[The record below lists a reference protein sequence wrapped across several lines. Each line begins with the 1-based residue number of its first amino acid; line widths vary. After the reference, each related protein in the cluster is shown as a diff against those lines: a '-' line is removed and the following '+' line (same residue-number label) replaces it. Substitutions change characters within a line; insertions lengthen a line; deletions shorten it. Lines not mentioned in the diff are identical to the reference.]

1 MSARFIT
8 SQDIKRESFEW
19 GESGWVARPSLTGST
34 GLCVMDVT
42 LSLGQGHA
50 LHRHPEQEE
59 IVWVSEGRIE
69 QWLEED
75 KQELCLGEAVY
86 IPTDVVHAS
95 FTVGEEDAKLSVILT
110 PTAGDDGYSVAT
122 KFVVRS

>member
-34 GLCVMDVT
+34 GLCV
-42 LSLGQGHA
+42 
-50 LHRHPEQEE
+50 
-59 IVWVSEGRIE
+59 
-69 QWLEED
+69 
-75 KQELCLGEAVY
+75 
-86 IPTDVVHAS
+86 S
-95 FTVGEEDAKLSVILT
+95 FTVGEEDAKLWVILT

-122 KFVVRS
+122 KFVARS